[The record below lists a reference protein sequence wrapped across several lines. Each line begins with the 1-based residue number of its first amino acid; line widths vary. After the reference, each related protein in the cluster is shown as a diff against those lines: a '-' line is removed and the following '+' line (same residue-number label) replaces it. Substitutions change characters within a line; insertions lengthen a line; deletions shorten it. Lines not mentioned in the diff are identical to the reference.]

1 LPAFA
6 ADLFPLAAVQPGMR
20 GVGRTVFSGDKIE
33 EFQVEI
39 LGVIENT
46 GPKESIILARLSG
59 GPLENTGVIAGM
71 SGSPVYLEGKL
82 AGAVAYT
89 FAFSKESIAGIRPIH
104 EMLADVPD
112 RPANQA
118 GTSATPVGRFPR
130 QGSASKRELASNHPL
145 QDRVRLLPSFAEPV
159 SLEPRLEPIATPVG
173 LAGFSDRIMEFFGPQ
188 LRSIGLQPM
197 QGVAGRGRAS
207 SPEGAEPAALEPG
220 SMISIG
226 LIEGDMDVSASG
238 TVTYVDGKRIHAFGH
253 RFMSS
258 GPTEYPIRRSS
269 VITVVPNLSNSFKIA
284 TTGEL
289 LGKITLDRSTGISG
303 WLGEGPRMAPLHLS
317 VHSGNGVTHDYNVRI
332 VEDPFLAPF
341 LTQMA
346 VFSAVDATERQVG
359 ASSLRLRGEVQ
370 FGDGTPALRL
380 DNMFAGPSNVGLQAA
395 LGAAIPL
402 AYVLQS
408 GFDPIPLGNIRLQIE
423 ASDEEK
429 TIEIDRVWSNKLRV
443 RPGETIELSAVL
455 SGPNGAQSVRT
466 VDYRVPVGLQPG
478 DLQITF
484 SDGDAINA
492 LEWQGI
498 AADRRP
504 RSLGELVRA
513 VNRLR
518 PNDRLY
524 VRVWRPGR
532 AVRLQTESLPSPP
545 ASVLSVVAAPTAAG
559 SGSSNDWQSTL
570 EEFEVDGL
578 ESVLRGNASI
588 KVTVIE

>member
-1 LPAFA
+1 MA
-6 ADLFPLAAVQPGMR
+6 
-20 GVGRTVFSGDKIE
+20 
-33 EFQVEI
+33 
-39 LGVIENT
+39 
-46 GPKESIILARLSG
+46 
-59 GPLENTGVIAGM
+59 
-71 SGSPVYLEGKL
+71 
-82 AGAVAYT
+82 
-89 FAFSKESIAGIRPIH
+89 
-104 EMLADVPD
+104 
-112 RPANQA
+112 
-118 GTSATPVGRFPR
+118 
-130 QGSASKRELASNHPL
+130 
-145 QDRVRLLPSFAEPV
+145 
-159 SLEPRLEPIATPVG
+159 
-173 LAGFSDRIMEFFGPQ
+173 
-188 LRSIGLQPM
+188 
-197 QGVAGRGRAS
+197 
-207 SPEGAEPAALEPG
+207 
-220 SMISIG
+220 
-226 LIEGDMDVSASG
+226 
-238 TVTYVDGKRIHAFGH
+238 
-253 RFMSS
+253 S

-317 VHSGNGVTHDYNVRI
+317 VHSGNGATHDYDVRI
-332 VEDPFLAPF
+332 VQDPFLAPF

-359 ASSLRLRGEVQ
+359 ASSLRMRGEVQ
-370 FGDGTPALRL
+370 FGDGTPPLRI

-408 GFDPIPLGNIRLQIE
+408 GFDPIPLGNIRIQIE
-423 ASDEEK
+423 ASNEEK
-429 TIEIDRVWSNKLRV
+429 TVEIDRVWSNKLRV

-455 SGPNGAQSVRT
+455 TGPNGAQRVRT
-466 VDYRVPVGLQPG
+466 VDYRIPVGLQPG

-524 VRVWRPGR
+524 VRVWMPGR

-559 SGSSNDWQSTL
+559 SGSTNDWQSTL